1 MKVCLVH
8 LESLL
13 EEIDLGEEQFVE
25 RNPGAFLVA
34 AGLAEP
40 DKEATL
46 GSSRAVAGTGDQ
58 PAALVIEPTKGRPDV
73 TRKRLDF
80 TTVVRIGNKP
90 RPGLGQPHPLLGTAF
105 HLEPDEGQPHVVVG
119 RSASCDITVPDRS
132 VSEEHCRILV
142 TERGVVVVDMG
153 STNGTTVNG
162 NRLAPY
168 RAEVLAD
175 EDLLGVGSYVFQLLS
190 SFSLFAGLMEARQAM
205 EG

>member
-1 MKVCLVH
+1 VKVCLVH

-13 EEIDLGEEQFVE
+13 EELDSGEEAFVG

-34 AGLAEP
+34 AGLAERDSAAQP
-40 DKEATL
+40 PAGGDEA
-46 GSSRAVAGTGDQ
+46 
-58 PAALVIEPTKGRPDV
+58 AALVIEPTKGRRDV

-80 TTVVRIGNKP
+80 TTVVRVAKP

-105 HLEPDEGQPHVVVG
+105 HLEPDEEQPHVVVG

-142 TERGVVVVDMG
+142 TARGVVVVDMG

-162 NRLAPY
+162 TRLEPY

-190 SFSLFAGLMEARQAM
+190 SPSLFAGLMEARQAM